1 MTNLLIPY
9 FRRDLTQLS
18 DVTATLEADGSSPQI
33 MMESFGRRRAA
44 PMFRTG
50 GAALVSNHHPPCP
63 SGPFGPA
70 TLVVTPVTAVGADQ
84 STLISSAADA
94 SNNGSGCGGG
104 AIIEIGDGGDCSV
117 VFPNCS
123 DQDTNSSQD
132 TLNAR

>member
-1 MTNLLIPY
+1 MINLLAPY

-33 MMESFGRRRAA
+33 MLESFGRRRAA

-50 GAALVSNHHPPCP
+50 GAALVGNHHA
-63 SGPFGPA
+63 GGPA

-104 AIIEIGDGGDCSV
+104 NAIIEIGDGGDCSV
-117 VFPNCS
+117 LFPSCG